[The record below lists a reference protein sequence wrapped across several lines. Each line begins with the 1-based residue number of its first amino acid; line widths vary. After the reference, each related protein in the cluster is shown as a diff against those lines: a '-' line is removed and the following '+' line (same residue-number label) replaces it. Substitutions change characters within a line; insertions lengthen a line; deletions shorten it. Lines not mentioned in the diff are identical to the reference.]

1 MTVSKNGRL
10 FSTGSNMVGEA
21 LKAEEA
27 ETITATPPPTEKV
40 S

>member
-1 MTVSKNGRL
+1 MPMSRNGRL
-10 FSTGSNMVGEA
+10 FSTGSNTVGES

-27 ETITATPPPTEKV
+27 ETVTPPPTEKV

>member
-1 MTVSKNGRL
+1 MTMSRNGRL
-10 FSTGSNMVGEA
+10 FSTGSNMVGES

-27 ETITATPPPTEKV
+27 ETVTVTPPPTEKV